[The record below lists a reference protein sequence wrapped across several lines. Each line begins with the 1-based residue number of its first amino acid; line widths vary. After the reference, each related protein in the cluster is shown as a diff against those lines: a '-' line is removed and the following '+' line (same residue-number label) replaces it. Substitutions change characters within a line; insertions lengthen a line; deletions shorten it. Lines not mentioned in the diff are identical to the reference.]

1 MHKRVVC
8 HDLFH
13 LSIYLS
19 IGDVFLLLP
28 HPSVRAWT
36 EIDSL
41 GWMAAVIVTRDVEG
55 VDAEDDSSVLRLR
68 RRVRM
73 CSDCICRNISA
84 LALLNVI
91 VCTCLQRRQFNFECR
106 GSQSVSPS
114 PSPPDSV
121 TAVDFVGQEELC
133 GSGSCDEQCRRIEC
147 VDLKIN
153 WGEHQPWHR
162 PPRSLRFVA
171 LP

>member
-1 MHKRVVC
+1 MHKRVVS

-13 LSIYLS
+13 LSIYPLGMCFCS
-19 IGDVFLLLP
+19 CRI
-28 HPSVRAWT
+28 HPSAWT

-41 GWMAAVIVTRDVEG
+41 GWMAAVIVTRGVEG

-106 GSQSVSPS
+106 GSQAVSPS

-121 TAVDFVGQEELC
+121 TAVVVVLMLLGRRS
-133 GSGSCDEQCRRIEC
+133 GGSCDEQCRRIEC

-153 WGEHQPWHR
+153 WGEHQP
-162 PPRSLRFVA
+162 RSLRFVA

>member
-1 MHKRVVC
+1 MTMRRRKKRCASYGIPHKTDAQKGCLPR
-8 HDLFH
+8 FIP
-13 LSIYLS
+13 SIYLS

-55 VDAEDDSSVLRLR
+55 VDAGDDSSVLRLR

-106 GSQSVSPS
+106 GSQSAPVPLI
-114 PSPPDSV
+114 
-121 TAVDFVGQEELC
+121 Q
-133 GSGSCDEQCRRIEC
+133 
-147 VDLKIN
+147 
-153 WGEHQPWHR
+153 
-162 PPRSLRFVA
+162 
-171 LP
+171 

>member
-1 MHKRVVC
+1 MHKRVAS

-13 LSIYLS
+13 LSIHLS

-28 HPSVRAWT
+28 HPSVSMET

-55 VDAEDDSSVLRLR
+55 VDAGDDSISSVLRLR

-106 GSQSVSPS
+106 GSQSVSPIQS
-114 PSPPDSV
+114 P
-121 TAVDFVGQEELC
+121 
-133 GSGSCDEQCRRIEC
+133 
-147 VDLKIN
+147 
-153 WGEHQPWHR
+153 
-162 PPRSLRFVA
+162 
-171 LP
+171 